1 MSPYEVA
8 MLICFGSAWPFSI
21 AKAIRTKHA
30 SGKSP
35 VFMAIICL
43 GYLSGVFHKMI
54 YARDW
59 VVVLYALNMVL
70 IAIDLSLYFRYR
82 PSKNFRS
89 ER

>member
-1 MSPYEVA
+1 MSPFEIF

-35 VFMAIICL
+35 VFMAVISL
-43 GYLSGVFHKMI
+43 GYLSGIVHKAF

-59 VVVLYALNMVL
+59 VIVLYALNMIL
-70 IAIDLSLYFRYR
+70 ISIDLSLYFRYR
-82 PSKNFRS
+82 PSRHKHLKA
-89 ER
+89 